1 MDKTNEIQQH
11 LNEFNGSSSIYKI
24 GLIGTLYTEGIKY
37 LASAAECHWLVTDVS
52 VMGKSLM
59 EKSYFVTVDFK
70 KHLANKPNE
79 PVATITY
86 GDGNNNILQQQTYG
100 YTDFPLE
107 KLRLFFVNNTLMLP
121 SEY

>member
-1 MDKTNEIQQH
+1 MQKNIELQSH
-11 LNEFNGSSSIYKI
+11 LSQFNGSSRIYKI
-24 GLIGTLYTEGIKY
+24 GLFGTLYTEGIRY
-37 LASAAECHWLVTDVS
+37 LVHAAECHWLVTDVS

-70 KHLANKPNE
+70 KQKPNKPNE
-79 PVATITY
+79 PVAIITY
-86 GDGNNNILQQQTYG
+86 GDGNNNILEQQSYG
-100 YTDFPLE
+100 YTDFPLD